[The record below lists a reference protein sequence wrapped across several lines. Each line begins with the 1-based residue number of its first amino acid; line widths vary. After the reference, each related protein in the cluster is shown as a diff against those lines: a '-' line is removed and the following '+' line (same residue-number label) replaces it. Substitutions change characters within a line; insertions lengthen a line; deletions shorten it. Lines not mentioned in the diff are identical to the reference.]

1 MASHE
6 FLEHTSELE
15 LRVCA
20 PTLAALIEEA
30 GRAVGEVLR
39 ARPIETESATT
50 RLFEVDS
57 SDREALLVDW
67 LNEILFVAEA
77 YRWVPTTFHV
87 AECSDTMVRARGE
100 GVTLPEAPALIK
112 AATHHGLQVRN
123 SDDGFQAQVIL
134 DI

>member
-1 MASHE
+1 MATHE

-30 GRAVGEVLR
+30 GHAVGELLR
-39 ARPIETESATT
+39 TRLIGAESATT
-50 RLFEVDS
+50 RVFKVNS
-57 SDREALLVDW
+57 CDREALLVDW

-77 YRWVPTTFHV
+77 YRWAPIIFRV

-100 GVTLPEAPALIK
+100 GVTLLEAPALIK
-112 AATHHGLQVRN
+112 AATHHGLQVR
-123 SDDGFQAQVIL
+123 DTKEGFQAQVIL